1 MNPSKRRISR
11 PVTRSNFTVDLLS
24 SDTDTDTDDDEMSI
38 DMCDR
43 GQDEESDI
51 SIIVEDISAYELTK
65 NAGNFVVAATAPSG
79 DSIVA
84 ETITNPQIEISD
96 DVIFMISGIHTFF

>member
-24 SDTDTDTDDDEMSI
+24 SNTDTDDDEMSI

-65 NAGNFVVAATAPSG
+65 DDGNFVVAATAPSG